1 MHNVVNMKAT
11 KDFLLKAF
19 LGSYSLIVL
28 QKTPVGLKEGQK
40 FFLNNMNSF
49 FFFFLRRFSWIF
61 LLFPSR
67 SCRGG
72 VFLSSDISARAIK
85 RWTEGKKTFSEDL
98 F

>member
-28 QKTPVGLKEGQK
+28 QKTPVGLKGGQK

-49 FFFFLRRFSWIF
+49 FFFFFKEI
-61 LLFPSR
+61 
-67 SCRGG
+67 
-72 VFLSSDISARAIK
+72 
-85 RWTEGKKTFSEDL
+85 
-98 F
+98 